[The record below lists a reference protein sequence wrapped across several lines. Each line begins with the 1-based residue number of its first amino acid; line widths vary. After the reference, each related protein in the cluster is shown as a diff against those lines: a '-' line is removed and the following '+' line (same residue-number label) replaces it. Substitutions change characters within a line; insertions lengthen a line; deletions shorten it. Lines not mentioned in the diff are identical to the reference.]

1 MQCKVDV
8 LFNLY
13 IVYTLLHVQQQ
24 YMFVL
29 TRIEN
34 RHTTTASKDEYG

>member
-8 LFNLY
+8 LFYLY
-13 IVYTLLHVQQQ
+13 IVYTLLHVQQHD
-24 YMFVL
+24 MFVL

-34 RHTTTASKDEYG
+34 RHTTNASKDEYG